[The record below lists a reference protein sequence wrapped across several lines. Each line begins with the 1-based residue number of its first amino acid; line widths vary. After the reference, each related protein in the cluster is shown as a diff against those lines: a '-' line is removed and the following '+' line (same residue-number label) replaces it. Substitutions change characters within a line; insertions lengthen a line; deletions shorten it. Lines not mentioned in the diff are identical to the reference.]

1 MNMLPS
7 DRYLCSLLG
16 ITEDEFIEFQ
26 AAARQHL
33 KDNPI
38 EGPVA
43 GETAVTLAIISLVL
57 SVGSTALSFLLRPSI
72 PEQRAPGQI
81 RTSTRTKD
89 PILTNQS
96 FAPRYGFDSVQN
108 IVELG
113 STIPLVYGKRE
124 VSGTKVGGVRL
135 NMPVIWSQMLSFGT
149 SQMLRSVFLAS
160 EADIASFDNDLWAVG
175 SNLLKGYKFDS
186 NVQTQAA
193 SRVTVYVS
201 KDGGAI
207 IESDRVFGRT
217 GENDRRTNGGGS
229 SATASTEQV
238 FKVQLGAS
246 QTETAASS
254 AVHTPASNTAFGVY
268 GFIGNDLAFKVN
280 PIVEAGC
287 RLQLKPFSDGDVRPK
302 CPYDEGK
309 ISKRL
314 KYINH
319 FASFSGIFQEN
330 GTDIAANG
338 NLTLSK
344 GETVTYKLFSESEKL
359 VKFRGGDSDSEELS
373 KDVASRVAAR
383 QTQYDQ
389 NLVEGEV
396 YKIGSALGVL
406 TSRTEAIF
414 RSEAEDIAGVEQ
426 AVIATFRIVE
436 AGSCY
441 GYTPAHLKGRHTGS
455 TVVLGRTALDSLA
468 ENPVRAVA
476 TTKGHILRYAQ
487 AIVTNTKACDVTEIG
502 IDSIIG
508 GRINTLCNF
517 ADTKT
522 YKAADDLMCEAA
534 NKEDTEDV
542 ESTAYQS
549 GIVTV
554 SFTRISCFT
563 LQYKEADTD
572 FDDDWNDSG
581 EVFAISGETQQ
592 SLFNF
597 LRLEFTD
604 AKLRLFRLQ
613 PLTGFEV
620 RSKTTGRI
628 LMLNAVDSYQHLALP
643 SGTWGSNSYVAFN
656 GSIIAAADFHD
667 RFRSKFNEGND
678 ALAVNYSKT
687 RNTAKEDGTIES
699 VSLATAGSGYG
710 QGTYNGVAATGGD
723 GSNATLNV
731 TVNSSGQVSA
741 VSVEDIGQDYAVGNV
756 LSVNQSDIGGTG
768 SGAGFTCTV
777 DAIDNNKSLDYLGL
791 PTVDTNAVSGYGSYV
806 DDYMKLAEAFIYDEI
821 STSAAS
827 APEHRVSYVNEIV
840 TNQTGDYANLA
851 LVGINIRSSTEWQQ
865 FSQFSGYVKGGIKTR
880 SLSDYSGSLPFN
892 PTLQNVFLFPDVLLD
907 LMTNTRYGMGS
918 FVKDDIIDLVGF
930 KEAHNWCSSR
940 SYFFN
945 GAIAD
950 LVNIRSYAADL
961 AVTHLLYFAEI
972 NGKFTLRPALPVSG
986 SGFTAADIKGLFTV
1000 GNILEDSYQIEY
1012 LSPEDREPIEVS
1024 VTYREERTANDLT
1037 SDGSF
1042 PAVREALVSESGY
1055 APLDTVSLDMT
1066 DYCTQRDHAIDAAK
1080 FIIRMRRLADHTVTF
1095 KVTHESIYSNIA
1107 PGDYI
1112 KVAMDATEYE
1122 HYNNGVVTNE
1132 GGLVSTEPLSD
1143 GTYNVYAWN
1152 PSSGNDPAAATLTV
1166 SNGGTTA
1173 SPTGILFTEIIS
1185 NQASRTYQV
1194 ERIAADQDGTFTIEA
1209 LHMPVNS
1216 SGVPLVADGFD
1227 TAGNWTIS

>member
-43 GETAVTLAIISLVL
+43 GEPATTLAIISLVL
-57 SVGSTALSFLLRPSI
+57 SVGATAVSFLLRPSV
-72 PEQRAPGQI
+72 PEQKAPGQI
-81 RTSTRTKD
+81 RRSAITDD
-89 PILTNQS
+89 PVLTNQS

-108 IVELG
+108 VVKLG

-149 SQMLRSVFLAS
+149 SQMLRAVFLAS
-160 EADIASFDNDLWAVG
+160 EADIDSFDNDLWAVG

-186 NVQTQAA
+186 SAQTQAA
-193 SRVTVYVS
+193 SRVTVYAS
-201 KDGGAI
+201 KDGGPI
-207 IESDRVFGRT
+207 VESDRVFGRSGT
-217 GENDRRTNGGGS
+217 NDQRANGGGS
-229 SATASTEQV
+229 SATNTAPQV

-254 AVHTPASNTAFGVY
+254 AVHTPASNTTFGVY

-287 RLQLKPFSDGDVRPK
+287 KLQLKPFSDGDVRPK
-302 CPYDEGK
+302 CPHDKGK
-309 ISKRL
+309 IARRL

-330 GTDIAANG
+330 GTDITANS

-344 GETVTYKLFSESEKL
+344 GETVTYKLYKQSEKL
-359 VKFRGGDSDSEELS
+359 IIFQGGDSDSQELS

-389 NLVEGEV
+389 SLVEGEV

-406 TSRTEAIF
+406 TSRTEDVF
-414 RSEAEDIAGVEQ
+414 RSEAEDITGVEQ
-426 AVIATFRIVE
+426 AVTATFTIVK
-436 AGSCY
+436 AGDCY
-441 GYTPAHLKGRHTGS
+441 GYTPVHLKGRHTGS
-455 TVVLGRTALDSLA
+455 SVVLGQTDLDTST
-468 ENPVRAVA
+468 ENPVRATA

-502 IDSIIG
+502 IDSVIG
-508 GRINTLCNF
+508 GRINGLCNF
-517 ADTKT
+517 ADAKT
-522 YKAADDLMCEAA
+522 YKEADDLMCTAA

-542 ESTAYQS
+542 ESTTYQS
-549 GIVTV
+549 GTATV

-563 LQYKEADTD
+563 LQYKEADPD
-572 FDDDWNDSG
+572 SDDDWYDSG

-592 SLFNF
+592 SIFNF
-597 LRLEFTD
+597 LRIEFAD

-628 LMLNAVDSYQHLALP
+628 LMLNAVDSYQHEALP

-656 GSIIAAADFHD
+656 GSIIAAADFHNS
-667 RFRSKFNEGND
+667 FRSKFNEGNSD
-678 ALAVNYSKT
+678 LDTNYSKT
-687 RNTAKEDGTIES
+687 RNTTKEDGTIQS
-699 VSLATAGSGYG
+699 VSLTTAGTGYG
-710 QGTYNGVAATGGD
+710 QGTYNDVSATGGD

-731 TVNSSGQVSA
+731 TVNSSGQVSS

-777 DAIDNNKSLDYLGL
+777 DAIENQKSLDYLGL
-791 PTVDTNAVSGYGSYV
+791 PTVDTNAASGYGSYV
-806 DDYMKLAEAFIYDEI
+806 DDYMKLAESFIYDEI

-851 LVGINIRSSTEWQQ
+851 LVGVNIRSSTEWQQ
-865 FSQFSGYVKGGIKTR
+865 FSQFSGYVKDGIKAR
-880 SLSDYSGSLPFN
+880 RLSNYSGSLPFN
-892 PTLQNVFLFPDVLLD
+892 PTAQNIFLFPDVLLD
-907 LMTNTRYGMGS
+907 LMTNARYGMGS
-918 FVKDDIIDLVGF
+918 FIKDEMIDLAGF
-930 KEAHNWCSSR
+930 KEASDWCSSR

-945 GAIAD
+945 GAIAEP
-950 LVNIRSYAADL
+950 VNIRTYAADL
-961 AVTHLLYFAEI
+961 AATHLLYFAEI

-986 SGFTAADIKGLFTV
+986 SSFTAADIKGLFTV

-1024 VTYREERTANDLT
+1024 VSYREERTANDLT

-1042 PAVREALVSESGY
+1042 PVVREALVSESGY
-1055 APLDTVSLDMT
+1055 APLDTVSLDMS

-1095 KVTHESIYSNIA
+1095 KVTHESIYNNIA

-1132 GGLVSTEPLSD
+1132 GGLVSTESLSD
-1143 GTYNVYAWN
+1143 GTYSVYAWD

-1173 SPTGILFTEIIS
+1173 SPVGILFTEIIS
-1185 NQASRTYQV
+1185 SQASRTYQV